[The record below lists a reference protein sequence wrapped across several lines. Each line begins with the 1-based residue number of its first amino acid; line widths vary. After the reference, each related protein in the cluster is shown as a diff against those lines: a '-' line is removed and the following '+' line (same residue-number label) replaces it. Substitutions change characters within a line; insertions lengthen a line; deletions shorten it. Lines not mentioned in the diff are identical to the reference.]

1 MRKFDNRILITFC
14 VVFPLLLTSSCAP
27 TLVGRVEAFQKAA
40 NSHDIEKSMSFYAD
54 DVRFEVVGTPMVIE
68 GKEKLRKA
76 IEEQFL
82 LNVHFTFTDIK
93 ADGNTVTYKVKER
106 SDWLKAMGVDTLDYE
121 YDRTTFDNGLIK
133 KEIAKPT
140 QKSTEIM
147 DEFRKSFDKWAS
159 ENQGQEWDRLKSE
172 GITKENVNRW
182 LAMIR
187 RWQES
192 KQAF

>member
-1 MRKFDNRILITFC
+1 MCKFGKILIIFC
-14 VVFPLLLTSSCAP
+14 VVFPLLLTTSCAP
-27 TLVGRVEAFQKAA
+27 ALVKRVEAFQKAT
-40 NSHDIEKSMSFYAD
+40 NSHDVEKTMSFYAD
-54 DVRFEVVGTPMVIE
+54 DVKFEITGTPLVIE

-76 IEEQFL
+76 IEEQFI

-93 ADGNTVTYKVKER
+93 ADGNTVTYKVKEQ
-106 SDWLKAMGVDTLDYE
+106 SDWLKAMGVDALNYE
-121 YDRTTFDNGLIK
+121 YDQTTFENGLIK

-147 DEFRKSFDKWAS
+147 DEFRKSFEKWAS
-159 ENQGQEWDRLKSE
+159 ENQGQEWAKLKSE

-182 LAMIR
+182 LALIR
-187 RWQES
+187 QWQKS